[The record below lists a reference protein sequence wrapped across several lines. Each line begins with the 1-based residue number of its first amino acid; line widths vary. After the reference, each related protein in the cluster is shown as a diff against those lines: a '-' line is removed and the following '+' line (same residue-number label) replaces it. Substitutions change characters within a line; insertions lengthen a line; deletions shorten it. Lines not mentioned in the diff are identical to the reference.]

1 MCLQQ
6 DRGQRM
12 RQMDSL
18 MPTLNDLYKQG
29 RMTWAEQ
36 GKGWIGRPD
45 EVLGALATDGFYE
58 CHRERAASPG
68 GPWLAEGAW
77 DGVNPHTRSVA
88 SVTWTVRRA
97 PEPPMVCIEIDG
109 DSITRPAPTPVAR

>member
-6 DRGQRM
+6 DRGQRL

-18 MPTLNDLYKQG
+18 MPSLHDLYKRG
-29 RMTWAEQ
+29 RMTWMEQ

-45 EVLGALATDGFYE
+45 EVLEALATDGFSE
-58 CHRERAASPG
+58 CHREGPPSPSARRPTG
-68 GPWLAEGAW
+68 GAW

-88 SVTWTVRRA
+88 SVTWTGRRA
-97 PEPPMVCIEIDG
+97 AEPPMVFIEIDG
-109 DSITRPAPTPVAR
+109 DAITRPAPAPVAR

>member
-1 MCLQQ
+1 MCLKQ
-6 DRGQRM
+6 DRGQKL

-18 MPTLNDLYKQG
+18 VPTLNDLYKQG

-36 GKGWIGRPD
+36 EKGWIGRPE

-58 CHRERAASPG
+58 CHRE
-68 GPWLAEGAW
+68 GPAGPSERRSAEGAW

-97 PEPPMVCIEIDG
+97 PEPPMVFIEIDG